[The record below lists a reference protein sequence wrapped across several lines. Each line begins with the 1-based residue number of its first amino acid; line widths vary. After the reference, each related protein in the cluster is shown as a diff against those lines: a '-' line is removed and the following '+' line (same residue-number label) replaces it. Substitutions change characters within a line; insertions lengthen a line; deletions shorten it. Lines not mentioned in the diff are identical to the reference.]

1 MNGGEK
7 LRNSKKK
14 DEKTTALSVTTRR
27 SEEFNFGTVSPC
39 FERELYR
46 SLRENVAVID
56 ASITKIRRLIGK
68 FFVTT
73 GDERTDR
80 RLEEFLKTVKV
91 GAMSH
96 GIDEFI
102 GIYVEDLL
110 TYGTAVG
117 EIVLNGGEISALYN
131 TDLRDIEF
139 KEKSPLDVRVMVR
152 KDGKLSECKY
162 QDLILRSSFN
172 PESGAITGTSIL
184 RGLPF
189 VSEILMKIYKTI
201 GVNWDRLGSV
211 RFAVSCPNDGS
222 YAPEKA
228 KIMAT
233 EWKKAMSKES
243 VSDFI
248 SVGEVSI
255 KAIGS
260 DVEIPD
266 CEVPARLMLEQIV
279 AKLGIPPFLLGF
291 SWSSTER
298 MSSQQAD
305 ILTSELEA
313 YRRLL
318 EPVIYKIVKVWML
331 TEGIQG
337 NIKIDWDDITMQ
349 DEVDHN
355 KALLYAAQREA
366 LEKE

>member
-1 MNGGEK
+1 MK
-7 LRNSKKK
+7 RK
-14 DEKTTALSVTTRR
+14 DEKSTALSVSTRR
-27 SEEFNFGTVSPC
+27 NEFIGYSPVPAVY
-39 FERELYR
+39 ERELYR
-46 SLRENVAVID
+46 SLRENVPVID
-56 ASITKIRRLIGK
+56 ASIVKIRRLIGK
-68 FFVTT
+68 FIVTT
-73 GDERTDR
+73 GDERLDE
-80 RLEEFLKTVKV
+80 RLSEFFTTVKV

-102 GIYVEDLL
+102 GSYIEDLL

-117 EIVLNGGEISALYN
+117 EICMNGGEIAALYN

-139 KEKSPLDVRVMVR
+139 KEKTPLDIRVMVR
-152 KDGKLSECKY
+152 KNGELHECKY
-162 QDLILRSSFN
+162 QELILKSAFN

-189 VSEILMKIYKTI
+189 VSETLMKIYKAI

-211 RFAVSCPNDGS
+211 RFSVSCPSDGT

-228 KIMAT
+228 RVMAS

-243 VSDFI
+243 VNDFI
-248 SVGEVSI
+248 SVGDVSI

-260 DVEIPD
+260 DVVIPD
-266 CEVPARLMLEQIV
+266 SEVPSRLMLEQIV

-318 EPVIYKIVKVWML
+318 EPIIYKITSVWLL
-331 TEGIQG
+331 TQGAEGKIT
-337 NIKIDWDDITMQ
+337 IDWDDISMQ
-349 DEVDHN
+349 DELDHN
-355 KALLYAAQREA
+355 KAMLYEAQRKEIEA
-366 LEKE
+366 EFEDN